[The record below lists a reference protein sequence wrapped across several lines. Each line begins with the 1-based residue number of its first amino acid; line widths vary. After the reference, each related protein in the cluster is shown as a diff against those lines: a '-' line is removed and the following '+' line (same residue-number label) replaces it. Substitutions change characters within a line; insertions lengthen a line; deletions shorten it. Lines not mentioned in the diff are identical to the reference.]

1 MISVTSAQGLW
12 NTLHSCSERTKAAL
26 NPLTWIH
33 QGCSDEAQ
41 MEYEEGSDEEDD
53 EADDERRS
61 PGDASGAG
69 SPPPPSPGPEREPEG
84 AGHSSYGLRE
94 RLGLFLGP
102 ISFILILLF
111 LPANETFT
119 PLMRSAA
126 ACTAWVAIWWVTEAL
141 PIPATSL
148 LPLILFP
155 LTGVVSFEETVVGY
169 ADPNVFL
176 FLGGFTLAVCMQR
189 WNLHRRLALTIISK
203 VGTNPPTLILG
214 FMAST
219 AFLSMWISN
228 TATAMMMLPIA
239 MAVIGQVA
247 ELVNQEDMGVDT
259 SFGRFS
265 FGTALMLGIAYSAT
279 IGGVGTLIGTPPN
292 AIFASVVGSMFD
304 TDISFAQWLLYGFP
318 IAVVFTLLAWAYL
331 IRAFPIK
338 ELGHIRGGEEVVER
352 QLASLGPI
360 TRPERM
366 VGAVFVSVAALWIF
380 RSLLLED
387 LIPGLSDPLIAVL
400 GAVLLFLIPVN
411 FARGEF
417 LLDWDSAVEI
427 PWGILLLFGAGIAI
441 ATGFTETGLSEWV
454 GNQLAALAGV
464 HMVVIM
470 LAVVALVVLLSNVT
484 SNTGTV
490 SMMLPVMVAMAVT
503 MQVHPYALM
512 ITCATAGSFAF
523 LLPVGTPPNAVVF
536 GSRYITIPQMAK
548 AGLLLTLLTIVLLPL
563 VTYFWLPVAWGIDL
577 TTFPPGW

>member
-1 MISVTSAQGLW
+1 MSASAARGLW
-12 NTLHSCSERTKAAL
+12 CMLDHCGKKTKATI
-26 NPLTWIH
+26 NPLNWIH
-33 QGCSDEAQ
+33 RTCSDEAQ
-41 MEYEEGSDEEDD
+41 IEF
-53 EADDERRS
+53 R
-61 PGDASGAG
+61 GAG
-69 SPPPPSPGPEREPEG
+69 DDGEENDDDRSSDGPGESPPGPTPPRSDPEPDG
-84 AGHSSYGLRE
+84 DGQPDYGMRE
-94 RLGLFLGP
+94 RVGLTLGP
-102 ISFILILLF
+102 VSFVLLMLF
-111 LPANETFT
+111 LPVSEAFT

-126 ACTAWVAIWWVTEAL
+126 ASTVWVAIWWVTEAL

-155 LTGVVSFEETVVGY
+155 LTGVVSFEDTVVGY

-176 FLGGFTLAVCMQR
+176 FLGGFMLAVCMQR
-189 WNLHRRLALTIISK
+189 WNLHRRLALTIIHK
-203 VGTNPPTLILG
+203 VGTNPATLILG
-214 FMAST
+214 FMVST

-228 TATAMMMLPIA
+228 TATAMMMLPIG

-247 ELVNQEDMGVDT
+247 TLVNRENMGIET
-259 SFGRFS
+259 GFGKFS

-292 AIFASVVGSMFD
+292 AIFASVVGSTFD
-304 TDISFAQWLLYGFP
+304 MDISFAQWLLYGFP
-318 IAVVFTLLAWAYL
+318 IAMIFTLLAWAYL
-331 IRAFPIK
+331 VRAFPIK
-338 ELGHIRGGEEVVER
+338 QLGHIRGGEEVVRRE
-352 QLASLGPI
+352 LESLGSMSRAEKRI
-360 TRPERM
+360 GT
-366 VGAVFVSVAALWIF
+366 VFVCVALLWIF
-380 RSLLLED
+380 RSLLLQD
-387 LIPGLSDPLIAVL
+387 LIPGLTDPLIAVVA
-400 GAVLLFLIPVN
+400 AVVLFLIPVD
-411 FARGEF
+411 FGRGEF

-441 ATGFTETGLSEWV
+441 AAGFTETGLSEWV
-454 GNQLAALAGV
+454 GGRLAGLAGV
-464 HMVVIM
+464 PMLVIM

-548 AGLLLTLLTIVLLPL
+548 AGLLLTIMTILLLPL

-577 TTFPPGW
+577 TTFPVGW